1 MTSTRA
7 GANRIST
14 GQGVATSF
22 VTQAVGRLGAAVLG
36 FATVAVA
43 ARYFGPENYG
53 KIVGALAFAT
63 LFSAFGDFG
72 LNVAVVRR
80 ASAIDESFY
89 KDFSSSFR
97 LGILYGTGLGLTA
110 AVLGAVVYGLDS
122 NSTGWLVI
130 GLAPFIVWQT
140 LGSTLS
146 PAFQVSN
153 NFTPMALAETLG
165 ALGTLVSVGVV
176 AWTHGGVFGYVIAAN
191 VGALVR
197 FIAIFARAHPRRFLK
212 RSVEATQLRV
222 LARLA
227 LPIGL
232 TTMVGVVY
240 YRIDTLFLTFVS
252 TPEQLGFYG
261 IAYRIVSIIA
271 LAGPLLISSA
281 MFPLSEAAKAGAVRM
296 RKALVVPVTS
306 LLWVTIPS
314 VAFVLVFRVD
324 VVSLV
329 GGREFAAAATCL
341 AILAG
346 GIAIKAL
353 NSLLGAVLTVF
364 HRQRFVLVVS
374 LVSLGINVAVLVVLT
389 PRMGATGAAWAL
401 VSAEA
406 CSLLVMLYT
415 CRAFVI
421 SLAVLRRLAWVTTVT
436 TLSSVLVG
444 LLKTPVV
451 IEAAIFV
458 LAVALIGCA
467 PILFSKVA
475 APKVS
480 R

>member
-1 MTSTRA
+1 MKSTQGGFAR
-7 GANRIST
+7 ST
-14 GQGVATSF
+14 LGRGVAISF
-22 VTQAVGRLGAAVLG
+22 VTQAVGRLGAAFLG
-36 FATVAVA
+36 FVTVAVA

-53 KIVGALAFAT
+53 KIVGSLAFAT

-80 ASAIDESFY
+80 ASSIDESFY
-89 KDFSSSFR
+89 QDFSSSFR

-110 AVLGAVVYGLDS
+110 AVLGAAIYGLEA
-122 NSTGWLVI
+122 NSTGWLVV

-146 PAFQVSN
+146 PAFQVRN
-153 NFTPMALAETLG
+153 NFTPLALAETLG

-176 AWTHGGVFGYVIAAN
+176 VWAHGGVYGYVIAAN
-191 VGALVR
+191 VGALIR
-197 FIAIFARAHPRRFLK
+197 FAAIFLRAQPRRFVK
-212 RSVEATQLRV
+212 RSADATQLRI

-232 TTMVGVVY
+232 ATMVGVVY

-281 MFPLSEAAKAGAVRM
+281 MFPLSEAAKAGAVRI
-296 RKALVVPVTS
+296 RAALIVPVTS
-306 LLWVTIPS
+306 LFWVTIPS
-314 VAFVLVFRVD
+314 VAFVMVFRVD

-329 GGREFAAAATCL
+329 GGREFAAAASCL

-364 HRQRFVLVVS
+364 HRQRFVLILS

-401 VSAEA
+401 VSAETS
-406 CSLLVMLYT
+406 SLFVMLYT

-421 SLAVLRRLAWVTTVT
+421 SMPVLRRLTWVTIATV
-436 TLSSVLVG
+436 LSVSLVA
-444 LLKTPVV
+444 LLNTPVL
-451 IEAAIFV
+451 IEAAIFA
-458 LAVALIGCA
+458 LALALIGCA
-467 PILFSKVA
+467 PIVFSKVA
-475 APKVS
+475 KPEVS